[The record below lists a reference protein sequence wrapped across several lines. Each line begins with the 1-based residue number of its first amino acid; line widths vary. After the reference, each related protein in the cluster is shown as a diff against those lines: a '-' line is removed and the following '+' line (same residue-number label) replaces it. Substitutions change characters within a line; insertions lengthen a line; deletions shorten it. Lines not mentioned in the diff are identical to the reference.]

1 MDRPAPSFRRA
12 TAWSIAVN
20 AVSQVLSLGFSM
32 LMANFFGAGEAT
44 DILYCCIGLVAI
56 AGGIVQVANVNV
68 LIPETMRRRVAAG
81 ERDSM
86 AFANRF
92 LALFLAVILVVGLLF
107 LAFSVPLLRAWTRF
121 PPSALAANRPIL
133 FWMGLAFPLQLASQ
147 LLLDILVSY
156 RFLVLPASLACAGRL
171 VNILFVLFFH
181 ARLGVVSV
189 AAGLACG
196 SAAQLACNVWL
207 LFRVVGWRLAW
218 RTEIGSPVWRNLGWA
233 EFGNVVAAAA
243 GYFPVYLFSGIGS
256 GWLTALTYAQRLN
269 GVPTELVTQQV
280 SAAVAVQLNELAAAK
295 RRDDLFRAYER
306 ACRLAVAALCPLAA
320 LLALLAPDAVDTL
333 FGYGKFQGAPA
344 ARTAS
349 MFAILA
355 FGIPLWAIMLFNA
368 RFLVA
373 CQAIRYGVLW
383 QTVSAGMNI
392 LAVAAGVR
400 FLGPLGYPV
409 AWVAYIALYTLSI
422 TCLSPR
428 RFPGLPSWSIWRRY
442 AATTAGSLGLAW
454 AVHRLRAGPL
464 AGWAPWAGGAA
475 CLAVFLLL
483 AGLWYALCPPDRM
496 ARDETLAILRSL
508 SGRWLPL
515 RRGGAA

>member
-1 MDRPAPSFRRA
+1 MPRPARSFRQA

-20 AVSQVLSLGFSM
+20 AVAQVLSLGFSM

-44 DILYCCIGLVAI
+44 DILYYCIGLSAI

-92 LALFLAVILVVGLLF
+92 LALFLAVILAAGILF
-107 LAFSVPLLRAWTRF
+107 LAFFEPLLRAWTRF

-133 FWMGLAFPLQLASQ
+133 VWMGLAFPLQLASQ
-147 LLLDILVSY
+147 LMLDILVSY
-156 RFLVLPASLACAGRL
+156 RFLVLPAALACAGRL
-171 VNILFVLFFH
+171 VNILFVLLFH
-181 ARLGVVSV
+181 ARLGAVAV

-196 SAAQLACNVWL
+196 FAAQLACNVWL
-207 LFRVVGWRLAW
+207 LFRVVGWRFAW
-218 RTEIGSPVWRNLGWA
+218 RTEIGGTTWRNLGWA
-233 EFGNVVAAAA
+233 EFGNVVGAAA
-243 GYFPVYLFSGIGS
+243 GYVPMYLFSGIGS

-295 RRDDLFRAYER
+295 RRDDLFSAYER

-320 LLALLAPDAVDTL
+320 LLALLAPDAVEAL
-333 FGYGKFQGAPA
+333 FGYGKFQGAPV

-355 FGIPLWAIMLFNA
+355 FSLPVWAVMLFNA

-383 QTVSAGMNI
+383 QTFSAAMSI
-392 LAVAAGVR
+392 LAVAAGVH
-400 FLGPLGYPV
+400 FLGPFGYPV
-409 AWVAYIALYTLSI
+409 AWVAYIVLYTFLV

-442 AATTAGSLGLAW
+442 AVTTAGTLVLAW
-454 AVHRLRAGPL
+454 AVRLLRAGPA
-464 AGWAPWAGGAA
+464 AGWGPWAGGSLSLAA
-475 CLAVFLLL
+475 FLSLV
-483 AGLWYALCPPDRM
+483 ALWYALLPPDRT
-496 ARDETLAILRSL
+496 ARDETLGILRSL
-508 SGRWLPL
+508 LGRWLPF
-515 RRGGAA
+515 RRGGDA